1 VVGFIYY
8 LETLQQGKH
17 MKKNTSRILRYLP
30 AAFWAMAVI
39 RLFFNAV
46 LPLMDQT
53 EARYGNIARI
63 MAETKEWVVLQ
74 VDYGIPFWAKPPLST
89 WVAAA
94 SISLFGTSEFAARL
108 PYFLV
113 CIAMAFWANRYR
125 RKNEAHFYLIPF
137 LVLSI
142 PEFYLHAGVVSTDVF
157 LSVSVALVL
166 FGFWEALNGTR
177 PKLWGY
183 LFFGG
188 LGLGMLAKGP
198 IIGIL
203 TLPPIFVWA
212 LLTKN
217 LKRAFVTAPWVLG
230 VLLFVGLCL
239 PWYLMAE
246 IRSPGFLD
254 YFIVGEHFNRFF
266 NSAWQGDR
274 YGFPK
279 QQPLGIIWVFLA
291 GFTLPWSVLLFSK
304 FKSLRIAVTQ
314 NPWVLYLVLWL
325 LWTPLFFTVSK
336 SLIHPY
342 ILPVMLPFA
351 LLVYEFWPQVKRQSV
366 YLGIAGGLP
375 LLLFVVYLSGA
386 VDQVFR
392 DSTDKFLIDTKAA
405 VYSIDDTSYSS
416 RYYTQGKIQKIT
428 VEQAVVRA
436 AQNPQARILIRHK
449 TFAKLP
455 DSLQQQF
462 ELVTRNRKKGSY
474 RSPR

>member
-1 VVGFIYY
+1 
-8 LETLQQGKH
+8 
-17 MKKNTSRILRYLP
+17 MRKNTPKLLRYLP
-30 AAFWAMAVI
+30 AAFWVMAGI
-39 RLFFNAV
+39 RLFFNAA

-89 WVAAA
+89 WAAAA
-94 SISLFGTSEFAARL
+94 SIQFFGTSEFAVRL

-113 CIAMAFWANRYR
+113 CMALAFWANRYR
-125 RKNEAHFYLIPF
+125 RKNEVHFYLIPF
-137 LVLSI
+137 LIMSI
-142 PEFYLHAGVVSTDVF
+142 PEFFLHAGVVSTDVF
-157 LSVSVALVL
+157 LSVSVAFVL

-217 LKRAFVTAPWVLG
+217 LKRAFVTAPWILG
-230 VLLFVGLCL
+230 LLLFVGLFL
-239 PWYLMAE
+239 PWYLTAE

-266 NSAWQGDR
+266 NSGWQGDR

-279 QQPLGIIWVFLA
+279 QQPLGIIWVFLV
-291 GFTLPWSVLLFSK
+291 GFTLPWSVLLLSK
-304 FKSLRIAVTQ
+304 LKSLRIAVIQ

-351 LLVYEFWPQVKRQSV
+351 LLVYELWPQVKKQSV
-366 YLGIAGGLP
+366 YLGVAGGLP
-375 LLLFVVYLSGA
+375 LLLFVVYLSGG
-386 VDQVFR
+386 VDQVFKN
-392 DSTDKFLIDTKAA
+392 STDKFLIDNQTA
-405 VYSIDDTSYSS
+405 VYSLDDTSYSS

-436 AQNPQARILIRHK
+436 SQDPQACILIGHK
-449 TFAKLP
+449 TFANLP

-462 ELVTRNRKKGSY
+462 ELVNRNKKKGSY
-474 RSPR
+474 RSKR